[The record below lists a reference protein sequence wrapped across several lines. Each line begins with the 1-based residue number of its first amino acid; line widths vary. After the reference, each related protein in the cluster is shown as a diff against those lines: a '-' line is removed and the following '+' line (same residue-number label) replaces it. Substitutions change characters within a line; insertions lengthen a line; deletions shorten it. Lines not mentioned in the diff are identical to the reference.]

1 MEFSELVAKNRSYRR
16 FYQERRIAGET
27 LAGLVNA
34 ARLTAS
40 ARNMQPLK
48 YVTVTGAET
57 CARIF
62 ETLAW
67 AGYLTDWDGPSEGER
82 PAAYIV
88 MCNDARL
95 AAESRWDQGIAAQT
109 ILLGAVEA
117 GLGGCI
123 VGAFRK
129 EEASRILEL
138 PQYLT
143 PVLVLALGVPK
154 ENVTIVEPAS
164 GDIRYYRKPDG
175 THCVPKRPLEEVLI
189 GEKSV

>member
-82 PAAYIV
+82 PAAYY
-88 MCNDARL
+88 
-95 AAESRWDQGIAAQT
+95 ST
-109 ILLGAVEA
+109 
-117 GLGGCI
+117 
-123 VGAFRK
+123 
-129 EEASRILEL
+129 
-138 PQYLT
+138 
-143 PVLVLALGVPK
+143 
-154 ENVTIVEPAS
+154 
-164 GDIRYYRKPDG
+164 
-175 THCVPKRPLEEVLI
+175 
-189 GEKSV
+189 